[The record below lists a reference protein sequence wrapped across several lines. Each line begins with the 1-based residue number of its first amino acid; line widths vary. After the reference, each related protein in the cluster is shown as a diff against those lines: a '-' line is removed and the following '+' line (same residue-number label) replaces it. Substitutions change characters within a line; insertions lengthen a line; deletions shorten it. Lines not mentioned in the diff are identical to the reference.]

1 MTLIQDPIYFFE
13 FAEPLVKSG
22 KVIDLAE
29 LVGMMPVTL
38 MLNIFFGNK
47 FISLHQKQIEKLTK
61 DSHFIMTT
69 VFFNRNATTAI
80 YKYFD
85 TDSNRYENVLCKLF
99 F

>member
-1 MTLIQDPIYFFE
+1 MYIFSK

-80 YKYFD
+80 YKCFD
-85 TDSNRYENVLCKLF
+85 TDSNRYVNVLCKLF
-99 F
+99 L

>member
-1 MTLIQDPIYFFE
+1 M
-13 FAEPLVKSG
+13 VKSG
-22 KVIDLAE
+22 KSIDLAE

-47 FISLHQKQIEKLTK
+47 FISLHQEKIEKLTK

-85 TDSNRYENVLCKLF
+85 TESNRYVNVYVSYFLTISGNF
-99 F
+99 